1 MWINTSKKRIQEPV
15 NQRDRLYICSMKLQK
30 ALSLADS
37 ICDLRTR
44 KIKSTFF
51 SQIDRLIDWKE
62 ISHLIDKDYSKGKS
76 ATGTPSYDGLLLFK
90 MCLLQT
96 WYGLSDYEV
105 EDRINDSLSFSYFC
119 ELTIEQTAPDHSTL
133 SRFRT
138 ALTKTGTFEI
148 LFKSINEQLE
158 KHNIIVKKG
167 AIVDASVI
175 DTPLRPKGKTKHK
188 VTEDRSDKPVNVDK
202 DYAKSVDKDGT
213 WLKKNGKFYFGYK
226 KHHVTDDEG
235 LVLGV
240 LTTTASTNEITNLE
254 DVLDTADL
262 PEGIPLKADKGY
274 QSKKNEELLKER
286 KLKNHILKKAKKNS
300 PLTKWEKRFN
310 KIIGQTRFKVERTF
324 GGIKRWFN
332 GGVARYRGM
341 NKMHTQNLMEA
352 MCYNLYR
359 SPGIIAFNN
368 Q

>member
-1 MWINTSKKRIQEPV
+1 
-15 NQRDRLYICSMKLQK
+15 
-30 ALSLADS
+30 
-37 ICDLRTR
+37 
-44 KIKSTFF
+44 
-51 SQIDRLIDWKE
+51 
-62 ISHLIDKDYSKGKS
+62 
-76 ATGTPSYDGLLLFK
+76 
-90 MCLLQT
+90 
-96 WYGLSDYEV
+96 
-105 EDRINDSLSFSYFC
+105 
-119 ELTIEQTAPDHSTL
+119 L

-188 VTEDRSDKPVNVDK
+188 VTEDRSDKPVNVEK

-213 WLKKNGKFYFGYK
+213 WLKKNGKFHFGYK

-240 LTTTASTNEITNLE
+240 LTTTASTNEVANLE
-254 DVLDTADL
+254 EVLDTADL

-274 QSKKNEELLKER
+274 QSKKNELLLKER

-300 PLTKWEKRFN
+300 TLTKWEQRFN
-310 KIIGQTRFKVERTF
+310 KKIGQTRFKVERTF

-359 SPGIIAFNN
+359 SPGIIASNN